1 MNATVISSSIPQLK
15 CTCKTF
21 MRLPWK
27 SINYTT
33 IHETCLKPT
42 CDVNNAITN
51 MFRWKMF
58 PRNMITLTMFLVIVN
73 KALNSLRVNWC
84 SCTSNHLIW
93 LSLFPSYEMGATW
106 MLKMSYFRL
115 LSCTR
120 LPSDKKKELKKQYL
134 HYNGEK
140 KNIRNKVK
148 FRLEQTMSSYHQ

>member
-1 MNATVISSSIPQLK
+1 MNATVISSSILQLK

-21 MRLPWK
+21 MRLPWM

-58 PRNMITLTMFLVIVN
+58 PRNMITLTMFLLIVN

-84 SCTSNHLIW
+84 SCTSNHLVW
-93 LSLFPSYEMGATW
+93 FSLFPSYEMEAAW

-120 LPSDKKKELKKQYL
+120 LPSDKKKNSKNSIYITMGRKKHKEQS
-134 HYNGEK
+134 
-140 KNIRNKVK
+140 KV
-148 FRLEQTMSSYHQ
+148 QIGADHV

>member
-1 MNATVISSSIPQLK
+1 MNATVISILQLK
-15 CTCKTF
+15 CKTF
-21 MRLPWK
+21 MRVPWK
-27 SINYTT
+27 SINHTT
-33 IHETCLKPT
+33 MQETCLKPT

-58 PRNMITLTMFLVIVN
+58 PRNMITLTMFLLIVN

-84 SCTSNHLIW
+84 SCTSNHLVW
-93 LSLFPSYEMGATW
+93 LSLFPSYEMEAAW
-106 MLKMSYFRL
+106 MLKVSHFRL

-120 LPSDKKKELKKQYL
+120 LPSDKKKNSK
-134 HYNGEK
+134 NSISITMGR